1 MDCSPPGSSV
11 HGILQARI
19 LERVAMPSF
28 RGPSNPGIKPRS
40 LTLQAD
46 SLPFE
51 LPGSPVLSREDIII
65 SLVNSINFEKI
76 KDSNN
81 FSKFLSPAKPVN
93 NSLRVKTECE

>member
-1 MDCSPPGSSV
+1 MDFSPPGSSI

-19 LERVAMPSF
+19 LEGVAMPSF
-28 RGPSNPGIKPRS
+28 RGPSKPGIK
-40 LTLQAD
+40 LQAD

-51 LPGSPVLSREDIII
+51 LPGKHVLSREDLII

-81 FSKFLSPAKPVN
+81 FSKLVSPAKPVN
-93 NSLRVKTECE
+93 NSLGVKTEFG

>member
-1 MDCSPPGSSV
+1 MDCSPPGSAI

-28 RGPSNPGIKPRS
+28 REPSNPGIKLRS

-46 SLPFE
+46 SLPFQ
-51 LPGSPVLSREDIII
+51 LPGRPVLSREDLII

-81 FSKFLSPAKPVN
+81 FSKLVSPAKPVN
-93 NSLRVKTECE
+93 NSLGVKTELG